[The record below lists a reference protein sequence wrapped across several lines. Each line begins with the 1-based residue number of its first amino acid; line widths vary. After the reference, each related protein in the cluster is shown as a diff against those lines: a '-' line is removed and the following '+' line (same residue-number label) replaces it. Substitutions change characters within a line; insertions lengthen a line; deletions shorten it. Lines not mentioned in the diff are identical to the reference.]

1 MVKKFLTALAVIL
14 AVCIPICIYA
24 GEDPVYGD
32 VNGDGAVNSKDLTRL
47 MKYVA
52 GENVEIYGGDI
63 NGDGT
68 VNAKDLTRLMKYIS
82 GDITK
87 PVCRSLMQIR
97 STKFSAAINKH
108 INS

>member
-68 VNAKDLTRLMKYIS
+68 VNAK
-82 GDITK
+82 
-87 PVCRSLMQIR
+87 RSDKTYEVYFR
-97 STKFSAAINKH
+97 RYYKTGFAGA
-108 INS
+108 